1 MYLLKRIGAMVP
13 LLLGLSFLCFV
24 LVRIAPGGPFDK
36 DRAPAS
42 PEVERSLKAKYHLD
56 EPLPKQYLRYLGGLL
71 KGDFG
76 PSLKYRN
83 HTVADIISQGLPV
96 SLAIGATSFLF
107 AVFVGVPLG
116 FLIALTRG
124 GKRLLAESFTL
135 LLVCVPPFVVGP
147 ILVLLFAIKFP
158 IFPVALLES
167 PLHFVLPTVT
177 LGIYFAGRIA
187 NLTKAGVEEVLRS
200 PFIIAARAK
209 GLSETALLL
218 KHVLRLGIMPVVT
231 YSGPLLADLLTG
243 SFVVEN
249 LFQLPGIGVFMVN
262 SSLSRDYPMVLG
274 LVLLYAMILLVLN
287 LLVDLGYLLLDPRIR
302 YE

>member
-1 MYLLKRIGAMVP
+1 MVP
-13 LLLGLSFLCFV
+13 LLLVLSFFCFV
-24 LVRIAPGGPFDK
+24 LVRIAPGGPFDR

-42 PEVERSLKAKYHLD
+42 PEVERALREKYHLN

-71 KGDFG
+71 QGDFG

-96 SLAIGATSFLF
+96 SLAIGATSFAF

-116 FLIALTRG
+116 FLIALSRG
-124 GKRLLAESFTL
+124 GRRLLAESATL
-135 LLVCVPPFVVGP
+135 ILICVPPFVVGP
-147 ILVLLFAIKFP
+147 ILVLLFAVKFP

-167 PLHFVLPTVT
+167 PLHFVLPTAT
-177 LGIYFAGRIA
+177 LGLYFAGRIA

-209 GLSETALLL
+209 GLSESALLF

-274 LVLLYAMILLVLN
+274 LVLLYAIILLVLN
-287 LLVDLGYLLLDPRIR
+287 LLVDLGYLILDPRIR